1 MWSCGRIFFYS
12 FFSQI
17 FLLTVKPHLVGFLIV
32 CFYFV
37 GVLVIVFVC
46 VCVLV
51 CCCFGFSL
59 ITCIWLICLLNFL
72 DFGSPRSLKCLP
84 DIECVCR
91 PLPLTFSLGNI
102 YKD

>member
-46 VCVLV
+46 VCVCWFVVVLV
-51 CCCFGFSL
+51 
-59 ITCIWLICLLNFL
+59 FL
-72 DFGSPRSLKCLP
+72 
-84 DIECVCR
+84 
-91 PLPLTFSLGNI
+91 
-102 YKD
+102 